1 MCEMQEK
8 DQWKMR
14 ESKEGDPEVRKR
26 FCSSS
31 SRNFIKVSKSHLAKE
46 ESLTNLGTPIRG
58 N

>member
-1 MCEMQEK
+1 MQEK
-8 DQWKMR
+8 DPWKMR
-14 ESKEGDPEVRKR
+14 ESKEVDPEVRKR

-31 SRNFIKVSKSHLAKE
+31 SSRNFIKVSKSPLARE